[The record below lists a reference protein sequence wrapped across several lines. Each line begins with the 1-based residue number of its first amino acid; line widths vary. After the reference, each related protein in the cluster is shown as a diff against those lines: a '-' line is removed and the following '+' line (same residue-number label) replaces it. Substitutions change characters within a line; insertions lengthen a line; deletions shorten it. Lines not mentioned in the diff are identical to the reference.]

1 MWVIPNQA
9 PQLKCQEPDCVQEI
23 YSLSSY
29 QYHVEAIY
37 KTLLYLF
44 CMGIMY
50 KYDLVYKIIGVILS
64 VLTNPA
70 CHNHKMLV
78 CSLRLGVF
86 YCSPQLLRSRADK
99 EPSALAW
106 GFYCLIHWYVLSCIY
121 TCEISY
127 SLYVKKS
134 RPNFL
139 SLVFSLLAGQRNP
152 EFWISI
158 FSYLPHHFSCLL
170 FSFKPFLSLWAYFI
184 SMRVINGLF
193 RPAPVAVRAPKG
205 WVALFL
211 PTSLS

>member
-1 MWVIPNQA
+1 
-9 PQLKCQEPDCVQEI
+9 
-23 YSLSSY
+23 
-29 QYHVEAIY
+29 
-37 KTLLYLF
+37 
-44 CMGIMY
+44 MY
-50 KYDLVYKIIGVILS
+50 KYDLVYKTIGIILS
-64 VLTNPA
+64 VLTNPV
-70 CHNHKMLV
+70 CRYHKMLV

-127 SLYVKKS
+127 SLFAKNSKL
-134 RPNFL
+134 NFL
-139 SLVFSLLAGQRNP
+139 CLVFSLLAGKWNP